1 MKRRKLLLSTLAAA
15 VFATSAGA
23 LVACGD
29 GVELPTGGVQPGNTP
44 TDTSYTITFVPG
56 ADAQL
61 TKIQGNSL
69 TTNKDGKLEGT
80 MPEAEKKENKDD
92 YTFLGWGLAAG
103 QTVPTITSNTFN
115 NHKFDASISVYAVFK
130 ENDTPTPPGP
140 IVTDEYD
147 ITFLAGENG
156 TLSGETSV
164 KTENGKVKTFPTVT
178 ANDGWEW
185 TGWKDADGNQVTSYT
200 TFTKS
205 TSVTAQYVEKVTPGP
220 GPTLEA
226 TGNDVYADGTLLTNL
241 EQVTPNKQEFPTRE
255 KEWAAYNITFTT
267 GQVLTFTVENNA
279 NVQMWLDG
287 GSSDT
292 LELTQGTPNTITV
305 KLGGVYQVTVCQYDN
320 QVANGEYCVWIGV
333 PGEPGPGPIDPP
345 QGDRNLYLKGGMNN
359 WGDGIKL
366 TEIDADTANN
376 MKEQY
381 SVEFTTTEADQ
392 EIKVWEDD
400 NTDDGAWIGF
410 DQAFL
415 AGTPDV
421 ALPVEENGNLKVPTV
436 GTYIA
441 YIKVYNDGWVR
452 VDLVKQGGD
461 IPNPPPGPTTEV
473 AKVNDTTMTDNTANI
488 SHENEQGEPINETMT
503 KEYMLKDMA
512 LSKDDTVSFKINGTA
527 VEVWL
532 EKKENV
538 AISGANTRAT
548 SFTIT
553 KDGTYDF
560 YLQYYTD
567 GGADQQGGWRVWVE
581 GTTSTEPTP
590 PPGPTTEVAKV
601 NDTTMTDNTANI
613 SHENEQGEPINETM
627 TKEYMLKD
635 MALSKDDTVSFK
647 INGTAVEVWLEKK
660 ENVAI
665 SGANTRA
672 TSFTITKD
680 GTYDFYLQY
689 YTDGGADQQG
699 GWRVW
704 VEGTTETEPTPPP
717 QPGESKFYLYGT
729 VGGDNKWSAEKGYEF
744 GEIDPDANETLAKK
758 YKVEV
763 PLAVGDQVKIFKTND
778 QENEWS
784 FNNVEEGCLGENI
797 DWKGSNLEALKA
809 GTFTFYLKIGTDGG
823 SSVWI
828 NFAAS
833 EQPGPSPE
841 DPDDLDVGQY
851 IKVGDEFTKL
861 TAGTP
866 DATKNEAEYYNVK
879 LELTKTTTI
888 KLWAQNATGGAV
900 RNINALKINGV
911 EKFGYNQYGQ
921 TGTDHYDLEAGNY
934 EIHYKVYK
942 DGWVELDISKEI
954 EIGDAIVISAADAGK
969 CATITVNGQSIK
981 LYIKE
986 GDNIVDL
993 ANNSTFRIYAWS
1005 GIATAGYPGTVI
1017 TSEMTLT
1024 GTLSN
1029 VKFLI
1034 NKGGDSSKTADLSGI
1049 SGNVWVITYAVGGG
1063 SVAPGVVQA

>member
-69 TTNKDGKLEGT
+69 TTNKEGKLEGT

-220 GPTLEA
+220 GPIVDPNALTIQVLVGGTNKVALDSYDAYLEEQTDGRLHDYGKA
-226 TGNDVYADGTLLTNL
+226 DIALNANDVITFTVNGTAIDFWPDGYSETIAGLVTYNAGVKNTSVTVKADGTYAIYL
-241 EQVTPNKQEFPTRE
+241 
-255 KEWAAYNITFTT
+255 KEYDT
-267 GQVLTFTVENNA
+267 GWVLD
-279 NVQMWLDG
+279 VQ
-287 GSSDT
+287 
-292 LELTQGTPNTITV
+292 
-305 KLGGVYQVTVCQYDN
+305 
-320 QVANGEYCVWIGV
+320 GEAD
-333 PGEPGPGPIDPP
+333 EPGPGPGP
-345 QGDRNLYLKGGMNN
+345 QPETLAIQVLVGGTN
-359 WGDGIKL
+359 K
-366 TEIDADTANN
+366 
-376 MKEQY
+376 
-381 SVEFTTTEADQ
+381 
-392 EIKVWEDD
+392 
-400 NTDDGAWIGF
+400 
-410 DQAFL
+410 
-415 AGTPDV
+415 V
-421 ALPVEENGNLKVPTV
+421 ALDSYDAYLGTQTDGRLHDFGKADIALNANDVITFTV
-436 GTYIA
+436 
-441 YIKVYNDGWVR
+441 
-452 VDLVKQGGD
+452 
-461 IPNPPPGPTTEV
+461 
-473 AKVNDTTMTDNTANI
+473 
-488 SHENEQGEPINETMT
+488 
-503 KEYMLKDMA
+503 
-512 LSKDDTVSFKINGTA
+512 NGTA
-527 VEVWL
+527 IDFWPDGYSETIAGLVTYNAGV
-532 EKKENV
+532 K
-538 AISGANTRAT
+538 NTSVTVKA
-548 SFTIT
+548 
-553 KDGTYDF
+553 DGTYAIYLKEYDTGWVLDVQGEADEPGPGPGPQPETLAIQVLVGGTNKVALDSYDAYLGTQTDGRLHDFGKADIALNANDVITFNVNGTAIDF
-560 YLQYYTD
+560 YLD
-567 GGADQQGGWRVWVE
+567 GFNKETILSLVTVADANAKN
-581 GTTSTEPTP
+581 TS
-590 PPGPTTEVAKV
+590 V
-601 NDTTMTDNTANI
+601 
-613 SHENEQGEPINETM
+613 
-627 TKEYMLKD
+627 
-635 MALSKDDTVSFK
+635 
-647 INGTAVEVWLEKK
+647 
-660 ENVAI
+660 
-665 SGANTRA
+665 
-672 TSFTITKD
+672 TIKAD
-680 GTYDFYLQY
+680 GTYAIYLKEY
-689 YTDGGADQQG
+689 AS
-699 GWRVW
+699 GWVLNIMGE
-704 VEGTTETEPTPPP
+704 VDEPDPNPNP
-717 QPGESKFYLYGT
+717 QPGESKFYLYGD
-729 VGGDNKWSAEKGYEF
+729 VGGTSKWDTETGYEF

-778 QENEWS
+778 QENEWA

-797 DWKGSNLEALKA
+797 DWNDSNLEALKA

-866 DATKNEAEYYNVK
+866 DATKNEAEYYNVQ

-1005 GIATAGYPGTVI
+1005 GLSTAGYPGTVI
-1017 TSEMTLT
+1017 TSEMNTLT
-1024 GTLSN
+1024 GSFSN

-1034 NKGGDSSKTADLSGI
+1034 NKGGDSTKTADLSGI
-1049 SGNVWVITYAVGGG
+1049 SGDVWVITYAVGGG

>member
-581 GTTSTEPTP
+581 GTT
-590 PPGPTTEVAKV
+590 
-601 NDTTMTDNTANI
+601 
-613 SHENEQGEPINETM
+613 
-627 TKEYMLKD
+627 
-635 MALSKDDTVSFK
+635 
-647 INGTAVEVWLEKK
+647 
-660 ENVAI
+660 
-665 SGANTRA
+665 
-672 TSFTITKD
+672 
-680 GTYDFYLQY
+680 
-689 YTDGGADQQG
+689 
-699 GWRVW
+699 
-704 VEGTTETEPTPPP
+704 ETEPTPPP